1 MKLRYPRR
9 RVACIAQAATC
20 AAFLVTQP
28 AVADMKSLTI
38 GTNPSGT
45 VFYLLGGGFAK
56 LFQQKLKIRSV
67 AQPNGG
73 ASVYIPLLDNG
84 EMPLGM
90 VSSIESAMA
99 YNGVAPFKKS
109 MHNIRALARVWNI
122 PYAYLV
128 REDSGIRTMA
138 DLKGKKVMVT
148 MPTNA
153 SLTVLNKLLLKT
165 GGLSESDITVM
176 TSGGLIKG
184 VNAVSE
190 GRADAA
196 PIATAVPALR
206 KAHASVPG
214 GLRIIPAGDVVSAPD
229 FERLLPGVN
238 FWVHPEMKP
247 RPYVRGKT
255 KVALYSSFL
264 NISGSM
270 QDDDAYLLAK
280 TVYENWEKFRKD
292 YPPARS
298 VQQDKLAPVPNAIP
312 FHAGAI
318 RFYKEVGLWTDAH
331 DAAQSALMK

>member
-1 MKLRYPRR
+1 MNKPNWGRSAVLAVLACGVLLGTRP
-9 RVACIAQAATC
+9 VAAE
-20 AAFLVTQP
+20 
-28 AVADMKSLTI
+28 MKSLTI

-99 YNGVAPFKKS
+99 YNGVAPFKKPLR
-109 MHNIRALARVWNI
+109 NIRVLARVWNI
-122 PYAYLV
+122 PYAFLV
-128 REDSGIRTMA
+128 REDSGIRSMA
-138 DLKGKKVMVT
+138 DLKGKKVMIE

-153 SLTVLNKLLLKT
+153 SLTVLNKLFLQT
-165 GGLSESDITVM
+165 GGLAESDVNIM

-184 VNAVSE
+184 VGAVSE

-196 PIATAVPALR
+196 PIATAVPALK

-214 GLRIIPAGDVVSAPD
+214 GLRIIPVGDAMTSEQFAAK
-229 FERLLPGVN
+229 LPGVN
-238 FWVHPEMKP
+238 FWVHPEMKS

-280 TVYENWEKFRKD
+280 TVHENWDKFRKD

-298 VQQDKLAPVPNAIP
+298 VKQDKLAPVPNAIP
-312 FHAGAI
+312 FHPGAI
-318 RFYKEVGLWTDAH
+318 RYYKEAGLWTEAH
-331 DAAQSALMK
+331 DAAQAALLK

>member
-1 MKLRYPRR
+1 MGKKTFRS
-9 RVACIAQAATC
+9 A
-20 AAFLVTQP
+20 
-28 AVADMKSLTI
+28 AVAVSTAIVLLNAPMAHAEMKSLTI

-84 EMPLGM
+84 EMQLGM

-99 YNGVAPFKKS
+99 YNGVAPFKKPL
-109 MHNIRALARVWNI
+109 RGVRTLARVWNI

-128 REDSGIRTMA
+128 REDSGIKTIA

-153 SLTVLNKLLLKT
+153 SLTVLNKLSLRT
-165 GGLSESDITVM
+165 GGLTEQDVNVM

-184 VNAVSE
+184 VNAVAE

-196 PIATAVPALR
+196 PIATAVPALK

-214 GLRIIPAGDVVSAPD
+214 GLRIIPMGDKISDESFAK
-229 FERLLPGVN
+229 ELPGVSL
-238 FWVHPEMKP
+238 WTHPPMKP

-255 KVALYSSFL
+255 KVALYSAYL
-264 NISGSM
+264 NISAAM
-270 QDDDAYLLAK
+270 ADDDAYLLAK
-280 TVYENWEKFRKD
+280 TVHENWDKFRKD

-298 VQQDKLAPVPNAIP
+298 VKQAALAPVPSAIP
-312 FHAGAI
+312 FHPGAI
-318 RFYKEVGLWTDAH
+318 RFYKEVGLWTGAH
-331 DAAQSALMK
+331 DAAQAALIK